1 MEPRKDKTAAG
12 LLGLFLGGLGIHKLY
27 LNYTKEGVIM
37 LLVSLLTCGVGA
49 TVMGIIGFIEGI
61 LYLTKTDEEFQYTY
75 VDGYK
80 GWF

>member
-1 MEPRKDKTAAG
+1 MESRKDKTAAG
-12 LLGLFLGGLGIHKLY
+12 LLGIFLGGLGIHKFY

-37 LLVSLLTCGVGA
+37 LLVSLLTC
-49 TVMGIIGFIEGI
+49 EGI